1 MREIIKNNYEVK
13 FKSNISQIHSISL
26 EEEHTL
32 VDNNLKGNFIL
43 SGDYK
48 AMGLSLSLTDYK
60 YEIPY
65 TYTVSDKIIEDTLNV
80 EIEDFSYDIDRDTLN
95 IAIEYSVKYDENHE
109 EEIKELDRIFDEVI
123 DLREE
128 VKEMVPEPVEEL
140 EEEMRLKP
148 KELLKPEI
156 IEESEKKIPMSEDNI
171 EIKDEYITYHIC
183 IVNESDTLESI
194 LDRYKISID
203 VLKEYNDFDELKIGM
218 KLIIPYQDE

>member
-128 VKEMVPEPVEEL
+128 VKETVPEVVEEL
-140 EEEMRLKP
+140 TEERVLKP
-148 KELLKPEI
+148 IELLKPDL
-156 IEESEKKIPMSEDNI
+156 IEENDAISEDNI

-183 IVNESDTLESI
+183 IVNESDTLDSI

-218 KLIIPYQDE
+218 KLIIPYQNE

>member
-128 VKEMVPEPVEEL
+128 VKETVPEVVEEL
-140 EEEMRLKP
+140 TEERVLKP
-148 KELLKPEI
+148 IELLKPDL
-156 IEESEKKIPMSEDNI
+156 IEENDAISEDNI

-218 KLIIPYQDE
+218 KLIIPYQNE

>member
-128 VKEMVPEPVEEL
+128 VKETVPEVVEEL
-140 EEEMRLKP
+140 TEERVLKP
-148 KELLKPEI
+148 IELLKPDL
-156 IEESEKKIPMSEDNI
+156 IEENDDISEDNI

-218 KLIIPYQDE
+218 KLIIPYQNE

>member
-80 EIEDFSYDIDRDTLN
+80 EIEDFSYDIDRDAFN

-128 VKEMVPEPVEEL
+128 VKETVPEVVEEL
-140 EEEMRLKP
+140 TEER
-148 KELLKPEI
+148 
-156 IEESEKKIPMSEDNI
+156 
-171 EIKDEYITYHIC
+171 
-183 IVNESDTLESI
+183 
-194 LDRYKISID
+194 
-203 VLKEYNDFDELKIGM
+203 VLKKDN
-218 KLIIPYQDE
+218 

>member
-128 VKEMVPEPVEEL
+128 VKETVPEVVEEL
-140 EEEMRLKP
+140 TEERVLKP
-148 KELLKPEI
+148 IELLKPDL
-156 IEESEKKIPMSEDNI
+156 IEDNDDISEDNI

-218 KLIIPYQDE
+218 KLIIPYQNE

>member
-32 VDNNLKGNFIL
+32 VDKNLKGNFIL

-128 VKEMVPEPVEEL
+128 VKETVPEVVEEL
-140 EEEMRLKP
+140 TEERVLKP
-148 KELLKPEI
+148 IELLKPDL
-156 IEESEKKIPMSEDNI
+156 IEENDAISEDNI

-183 IVNESDTLESI
+183 IVNESDTIESI

-218 KLIIPYQDE
+218 KLIIPYQNE

>member
-128 VKEMVPEPVEEL
+128 VKETVPEVVEEL
-140 EEEMRLKP
+140 TEERVLKP
-148 KELLKPEI
+148 IELLKPDL
-156 IEESEKKIPMSEDNI
+156 IEENDDISEDNI

-183 IVNESDTLESI
+183 IVNESDTLDSI

-218 KLIIPYQDE
+218 KLIIPYQNE